1 MAVEKDGDVT
11 PREVNSLKKLASQNF
26 ARFAVQVQHVSAEVQ
41 MKIIEQLPEFKKL
54 ATEAIDRVS
63 KAHEAT
69 LNSIDHTA
77 DHADQGVTEWRRA
90 LIAMLDDP
98 DLTLDDKL
106 RITREI
112 GETVKVQAS
121 MIAEGNKLKAALF
134 LQAVLGVVGVI
145 GIIVVAIAGGKFGI
159 EQDGDSA

>member
-1 MAVEKDGDVT
+1 MAVENDDEVS
-11 PREVNSLKKLASQNF
+11 PREVNSLKKLAKKNF

-54 ATEAIDRVS
+54 ATEAIERVS

-69 LNSIDHTA
+69 LNSIDHS
-77 DHADQGVTEWRRA
+77 ADQAHEGIAEWRRA
-90 LIAMLDDP
+90 LIAMLDEP
-98 DLTLDDKL
+98 DLTLDDKF
-106 RITREI
+106 RITSKI
-112 GETVKVQAS
+112 GDTVKVQAS

-159 EQDGDSA
+159 EQDGDDA

>member
-1 MAVEKDGDVT
+1 MTVEKDDEVT
-11 PREVNSLKKLASQNF
+11 PREVNSLKKLASKNF

-69 LNSIDHTA
+69 LKSIDHTA
-77 DHADQGVTEWRRA
+77 DHANQGITEWRRA

-98 DLTLDDKL
+98 DLTLEDKF
-106 RITREI
+106 RITSKI
-112 GETVKVQAS
+112 GDTVKTQAS
-121 MIAEGNKLKAALF
+121 MIAEGNKVKAALF
-134 LQAVLGVVGVI
+134 LQAVLGVVGVL
-145 GIIVVAIAGGKFGI
+145 GTIIVAIAGGKFAI
-159 EQDGDSA
+159 EQDGGDA